1 MDCVSLSKQMEV
13 LLRENGNKN
22 DILPFQTS
30 IQLFKVKFQ
39 VIV

>member
-1 MDCVSLSKQMEV
+1 MDCGSLSKQMEV
-13 LLRENGNKN
+13 LLHENGSKN

-30 IQLFKVKFQ
+30 TQLFKVKFQ

>member
-1 MDCVSLSKQMEV
+1 MDCVSLSKQMQV

-30 IQLFKVKFQ
+30 IQLFKVTFQ
-39 VIV
+39 VTV